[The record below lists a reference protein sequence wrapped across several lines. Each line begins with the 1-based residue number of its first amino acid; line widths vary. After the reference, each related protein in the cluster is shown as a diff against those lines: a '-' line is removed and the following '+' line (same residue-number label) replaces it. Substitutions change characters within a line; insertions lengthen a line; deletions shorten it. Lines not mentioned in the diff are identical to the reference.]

1 MERMVMSDIE
11 GKALR
16 ERVTELGSE
25 GISIMNEELKQHALL
40 PAAVAGLV
48 SR

>member
-16 ERVTELGSE
+16 GRVSKLGSE
-25 GISIMNEELKQHALL
+25 GISITNEEVRQYALSG
-40 PAAVAGLV
+40 VVVDLV

>member
-25 GISIMNEELKQHALL
+25 GISIMKELQIS
-40 PAAVAGLV
+40 PPSG
-48 SR
+48 S

>member
-25 GISIMNEELKQHALL
+25 GISIMKEDMKAKLAL
-40 PAAVAGLV
+40 ARRG
-48 SR
+48 

>member
-1 MERMVMSDIE
+1 MERMVISDIE

-25 GISIMNEELKQHALL
+25 GISIKKAEMKTDR
-40 PAAVAGLV
+40 AAACCGLSL

>member
-1 MERMVMSDIE
+1 MVMSDIE

-25 GISIMNEELKQHALL
+25 GIQLRVKKLQRCALSG
-40 PAAVAGLV
+40 AVADPE